1 MINSLGGLDNVPEM
15 TGDETIEVTQTQ
27 EQRKGTQEVKK
38 AANGLCTNGVTVV
51 GTTCLWQRHL
61 HTAYAICSNAQKEK
75 SRDAA
80 LCDNWFKADLRPKR
94 EIGKCKTC

>member
-15 TGDETIEVTQTQ
+15 TGDETIEGTQTQ
-27 EQRKGTQEVKK
+27 EQRKETQEVKK

-75 SRDAA
+75 RV
-80 LCDNWFKADLRPKR
+80 KKRPYVITGSKQ
-94 EIGKCKTC
+94 IWDPNGK

>member
-51 GTTCLWQRHL
+51 GTTCLWQCHL

-75 SRDAA
+75 RVEKRPYVITGSKQI
-80 LCDNWFKADLRPKR
+80 CDPN
-94 EIGKCKTC
+94 GK